1 MILSKAELTS
11 IQAGLAH
18 LEVDDLAMLEWHL
31 RWKLSARPQ
40 QTTPPGA
47 WNIWL
52 ILAGRGFGKTRTG
65 AEDIGWYSAKNPG
78 VRCGVIAPTSGDIR
92 GVCFEGESGLMSIL
106 PHSIIDNYNRSI
118 GEITLKNGSTIR
130 GFSAEEPSRLRGPQ
144 FHRVW
149 CDELAAWQYL
159 DETWDMMM
167 FGLRLGEHPQVVAT
181 TTPKPLELIRKLI
194 KESEHR
200 QGKVIVTRG
209 STYDNAANL
218 AKTFLDQ
225 IRQYEGTQLGR
236 QEIHA
241 EVIDP
246 EETGII
252 KRSWF
257 KLWPASKP
265 LPPLE
270 YIVMSLDTAFTE
282 KSVDRKS
289 HDPDPTAC
297 SVWGVFRHEKKPA
310 FLLLDCWEDHL
321 GLPDLIERVKKEYQV
336 RYGDDELKPI
346 IKPLIGPKQ
355 SYLTG
360 KAIDLLVI
368 EDKGSGI
375 SLRQMLARED
385 LLAYPYNPGR
395 ADKLQRLHAVSHL
408 FAHGHVWVVESDKR
422 PGNPRSWAD
431 PLITQLCSFHG
442 EGSIKHDD
450 FVDSTTQALRLLAD
464 RNMLSVT
471 KKPAEGRVEA
481 EIKQPLV
488 NPYAI

>member
-1 MILSKAELTS
+1 MSLSKADLTVL
-11 IQAGLAH
+11 QTGLAN
-18 LEVDDLAMLEWHL
+18 LGVEDLTMLAWHL
-31 RWKLSARPQ
+31 KWKLAARPQ
-40 QTTPPGA
+40 QQTPPGP
-47 WNIWL
+47 WNVWL

-65 AEDIGWYSAKNPG
+65 AEDIGWYAAKNPG

-92 GVCFEGESGLMSIL
+92 GVCFEGESGLISIL
-106 PHSIIDNYNRSI
+106 PHTIVDNYNRSI
-118 GEITLKNGSTIR
+118 GEITLKNGSSIR

-194 KESEHR
+194 KDSAKKD
-200 QGKVIVTRG
+200 GKILVTRG

-225 IRQYEGTQLGR
+225 ITQYEGTQLGR

-246 EETGII
+246 EEAGII
-252 KRSWF
+252 KRSWLQ
-257 KLWPASKP
+257 LWPNSKP

-270 YIVMSLDTAFTE
+270 YIVMSLDTAFSEATT
-282 KSVDRKS
+282 DRKS
-289 HDPDPTAC
+289 HDPDYTAC

-310 FLLLDCWEDHL
+310 FLLLDCWQDRL
-321 GLPDLIERVKKEYQV
+321 GMPDLIDRVKKEMAV
-336 RYGDDELKPI
+336 RYGDDEMKPV
-346 IKPLIGPKQ
+346 IKPLYGPKQ
-355 SYLTG
+355 SYLVG
-360 KAIDLLVI
+360 KQPDLLII
-368 EDKGSGI
+368 EEKGSGI
-375 SLRQMLARED
+375 SLRQMLSRED

-464 RNMLSVT
+464 RNLLSVT
-471 KKPAEGRVEA
+471 RKAPDRPVEA
-481 EIKQPLV
+481 ENHPRIQ
-488 NPYAI
+488 NPYAA

>member
-1 MILSKAELTS
+1 MILSKAELIT
-11 IQAGLAH
+11 IQSNLS
-18 LEVDDLAMLEWHL
+18 LLDTEDLA
-31 RWKLSARPQ
+31 RIAWKLKWKATAREQ
-40 QTTPPGA
+40 QVTPPGD
-47 WNIWL
+47 WGIWL

-65 AEDIGWYSAKNPG
+65 AEDIASYASDNPG

-92 GVCFEGESGLMSIL
+92 GVCFEGESGIMGVI
-106 PHSIIDNYNRSI
+106 PHYLIDNYNRSI
-118 GEITLKNGSTIR
+118 GEITLKNGSSIR

-149 CDELAAWQYL
+149 CDELAAWQYCE
-159 DETWDMMM
+159 ETWDMMR
-167 FGLRLGEHPQVVAT
+167 FGLRLGEDPRVIIT
-181 TTPKPLELIRKLI
+181 TTPKPIELVRKLLKDAAKKNSRI
-194 KESEHR
+194 H
-200 QGKVIVTRG
+200 VTRG

-218 AKTFLDQ
+218 AKSFLNE
-225 IRQYEGTQLGR
+225 ITQYEGTQLGR

-257 KLWPASKP
+257 KLWPADKP
-265 LPPLE
+265 LPALE

-282 KSVDRKS
+282 KSIDRKS

-297 SVWGVFRHEKKPA
+297 SVWAVFRHEKKPA
-310 FLLLDCWEDHL
+310 FLLLDCWQDHL
-321 GLPDLIERVKKEYQV
+321 GLPGLIERVKKEWAV
-336 RYGDDELKPI
+336 RYGDEDFRPM

-355 SYLTG
+355 SMFGG
-360 KAIDLLVI
+360 KQPDLMII

-385 LLAYPYNPGR
+385 ILAYPYNPGR

-408 FAHGHVWVVESDKR
+408 FAHGFIWVVESDKR
-422 PGNPRSWAD
+422 PGTPRSWAD
-431 PLITQLCSFHG
+431 PLISQLCSFHG

-464 RNMLSVT
+464 RNSLSVT
-471 KKPAEGRVEA
+471 RKAEDRVER
-481 EIKQPLV
+481 ESRPKPV

>member
-1 MILSKAELTS
+1 MILTQAELTA
-11 IQAGLAH
+11 IQTNLSSLELEDLAH
-18 LEVDDLAMLEWHL
+18 IA
-31 RWKLSARPQ
+31 WKLKWKATAREQ
-40 QTTPPGA
+40 QMTPPGD
-47 WNIWL
+47 WGIWL

-65 AEDIGWYSAKNPG
+65 AEDIGNYAADNPG
-78 VRCGVIAPTSGDIR
+78 VRCGVIAPTSADIR
-92 GVCFEGESGLMSIL
+92 GVCFEGESGLMGVI
-106 PHSIIDNYNRSI
+106 PHYLIDNYNRSI
-118 GEITLKNGSTIR
+118 GEITLKNGSSIR

-149 CDELAAWQYL
+149 CDELAAWQYV
-159 DETWDMMM
+159 DETWDMMR
-167 FGLRLGEHPQVVAT
+167 FGLRLGDDPRVIIT
-181 TTPKPLELIRKLI
+181 TTPKPIELVRKLLKDATKKNSRI
-194 KESEHR
+194 H
-200 QGKVIVTRG
+200 VTRG

-218 AKTFLDQ
+218 AKSFLNE
-225 IRQYEGTQLGR
+225 ITQYEGTQLGR

-257 KLWPASKP
+257 KLWPADKP
-265 LPPLE
+265 LPALE

-282 KSVDRKS
+282 KSLDRKS

-297 SVWGVFRHEKKPA
+297 SVWGVFRHDKKPA
-310 FLLLDCWEDHL
+310 FILLDCWQDHL
-321 GLPDLIERVKKEYQV
+321 GLPALIERVKKEWQV
-336 RYGDDELKPI
+336 RYGDEDFRPM

-355 SYLTG
+355 SMFGG
-360 KAIDLLVI
+360 KAPDLMII

-385 LLAYPYNPGR
+385 ILAYPYNPGR

-408 FAHGHVWVVESDKR
+408 FAHGFVWVVESDKR

-431 PLITQLCSFHG
+431 PLISQLCSFHG

-464 RNMLSVT
+464 RNSLSVT
-471 KKPAEGRVEA
+471 RKVPDKIERDSKP
-481 EIKQPLV
+481 KLV